1 MKIKHLQQL
10 LQLIC
15 LYVVVILLPFA
26 DVSHVSVVI
35 LCLFVVWRL
44 FMGILCLVLCRF
56 VVFLYH
62 FVVWGLMLFLVVA
75 LFISES
81 ERVLSVVVT
90 SLCGH
95 LSLCGEVSLSN
106 LFIAQHPQ
114 KPFRDLYRVY
124 RMQPR
129 AFLGHLLYIF
139 VLVWM
144 DFFSLFVVI

>member
-1 MKIKHLQQL
+1 MTLRVKIKHLQQL

-75 LFISES
+75 LFI
-81 ERVLSVVVT
+81 
-90 SLCGH
+90 CG
-95 LSLCGEVSLSN
+95 C
-106 LFIAQHPQ
+106 
-114 KPFRDLYRVY
+114 
-124 RMQPR
+124 
-129 AFLGHLLYIF
+129 YITLWTF
-139 VLVWM
+139 EPLW
-144 DFFSLFVVI
+144 